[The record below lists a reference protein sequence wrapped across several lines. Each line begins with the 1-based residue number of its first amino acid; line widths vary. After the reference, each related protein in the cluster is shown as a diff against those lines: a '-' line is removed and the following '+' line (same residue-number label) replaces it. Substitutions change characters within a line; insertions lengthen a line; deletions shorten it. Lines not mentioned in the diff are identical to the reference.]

1 MQAICLIGLQR
12 AGLGPPC
19 RPTFWCQKVGKEP
32 APATHVPPLRCG
44 QPAPSSSWSCA
55 AQLTACLR
63 HSVQT
68 NGRKSEHEAAALC
81 GAAAIPKNLP
91 SQAWAQGA
99 KDRIR
104 DSFFIKINSCYRNP
118 DKRWMPITSRIMQA
132 VRTRTHPCGRA
143 CGTLFRLRALEPQS
157 ANASCSDLPPCV

>member
-1 MQAICLIGLQR
+1 MPDWLAEGGSRPALPTYFLVPESRQR
-12 AGLGPPC
+12 AGPC
-19 RPTFWCQKVGKEP
+19 CPRPSGF
-32 APATHVPPLRCG
+32 ACG
-44 QPAPSSSWSCA
+44 RPAPSSSWGCA

-99 KDRIR
+99 KDRMR

-143 CGTLFRLRALEPQS
+143 CGTLFRLRALAPQS